1 MLPYTTPTTPRAL
14 WHLRS
19 VSSWLLNK
27 SVYHIKCAIKCTKV
41 TSFQLYIRHLCIS
54 WYLHEQKILNILK
67 CQEKKALM
75 FIFNFQ
81 PLDLKNYMFFILL
94 RNLKKPRTNC
104 QCTSI
109 VSSLVESFKT
119 ISYNKSI
126 KVSSIQLKLIWDI
139 HCIPSL

>member
-1 MLPYTTPTTPRAL
+1 MTPEKCVIVTTQQISIS
-14 WHLRS
+14 HQMC
-19 VSSWLLNK
+19 NK
-27 SVYHIKCAIKCTKV
+27 MYQSTDA

-119 ISYNKSI
+119 RSYNKSI

-139 HCIPSL
+139 HCILSL